1 MLVTG
6 GAERIVLV
14 SVVPTRMHEAA
25 FDAHPRFQTIAADDT
40 IVRMPALHALDYL
53 AEKSHPP
60 APPFC
65 ALFGDEPFL
74 KGLVLADLR
83 RTVLGEGE
91 ADFALTR
98 FDGRTADWR
107 TVSDELLTVGL
118 FGGGRRL
125 VLVEDADD
133 FVSDHRGQLES
144 YVARPSRT
152 GTLAL
157 VVGTWPSNTRLAK
170 QAAAN
175 GLAVECK
182 APPQARL
189 VKWLAALA
197 RERHGA
203 RLERDAVESLLEIVG
218 PELGLL
224 DQELAKLAA
233 AAGGDIIG
241 AEKVRQ
247 LVGGWRAKTAW
258 DMLDAAVE
266 GRTGEA
272 LVELDRLLLSGEN
285 PIAIMGQIA
294 ATLRRLAAA
303 TRFIEQTEA
312 SGGRANLRQALELA
326 GVKSFVVQKTEAHLR
341 RLGRQRAGQIYRWL
355 LEADLALKGVSSAA
369 ARARTVLEQLLVRL
383 GAPT

>member
-1 MLVTG
+1 
-6 GAERIVLV
+6 
-14 SVVPTRMHEAA
+14 
-25 FDAHPRFQTIAADDT
+25 
-40 IVRMPALHALDYL
+40 MPAVHALDYL
-53 AEKSHPP
+53 AEKTHSP

-74 KGLVLADLR
+74 KGLVLAELR
-83 RTVLGEGE
+83 RTVLGEDE
-91 ADFALTR
+91 AEFALTR
-98 FDGRTADWR
+98 FDGRSVDWR

-125 VLVEDADD
+125 VVVDDADD
-133 FVSDHRGQLES
+133 FVSDHRGQLED

-157 VVGTWPSNTRLAK
+157 IVQTWPSNTRLAK

-182 APPQARL
+182 APPEARL
-189 VKWLAALA
+189 IKWLATLA
-197 RERHGA
+197 RDRHSA
-203 RLERDAVESLLEIVG
+203 RLERDAAESLVEIVG
-218 PELGLL
+218 PELGLI

-233 AAGGDIIG
+233 AASGEPIG
-241 AEKVRQ
+241 AELVQQ

-272 LVELDRLLLSGEN
+272 LTELDRLLLSGEN

-294 ATLRRLAAA
+294 ATLRRFAAA
-303 TRFIEQTEA
+303 TRSIEQTEA

-326 GVKSFVVQKTEAHLR
+326 GVKPFVIQKGEAQLR

-355 LEADLALKGVSSAA
+355 LEADLALKGTSSAP
-369 ARARTVLEQLLVRL
+369 ARARTVLEQLVVRL
-383 GAPT
+383 GAPEPSSRPSRQPVSGR